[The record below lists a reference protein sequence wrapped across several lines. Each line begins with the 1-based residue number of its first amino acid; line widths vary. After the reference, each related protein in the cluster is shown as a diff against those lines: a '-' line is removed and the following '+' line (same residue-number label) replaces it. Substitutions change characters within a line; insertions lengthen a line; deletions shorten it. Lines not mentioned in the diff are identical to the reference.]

1 MFNRIATA
9 ALAAG
14 LSLLAATAT
23 ATAAESTP
31 IFKAPIGSHEASKSK
46 RFAINPELGRAWVEI
61 NVWHDPAELNEFH
74 RVLVPGLSYD
84 KQASRVVFDADG
96 QSVVCATVRDEG
108 FWIFKHQRVVPTGDC
123 ELTRKYVKVPVDYGF
138 GVEVVEHFE
147 VHFKP
152 VSRVGIVESATD
164 KQG

>member
-9 ALAAG
+9 ALAVG
-14 LSLLAATAT
+14 LSLSAVTAAAT
-23 ATAAESTP
+23 ESAP

-46 RFAINPELGRAWVEI
+46 RFVINPELGRAWVEI
-61 NVWHDPAELNEFH
+61 NVWHDPSELNEFH
-74 RVLVPGLSYD
+74 RVQVPGLSYD
-84 KQASRVVFDADG
+84 REAAQVVFDAEG

-108 FWIFKHQRVVPTGDC
+108 FWIFKHQRIVPTGDC
-123 ELTRKYVKVPVDYGF
+123 ELTRKYVKVPVDNGF
-138 GVEVVEHFE
+138 GIEVVEHFE

-152 VSRVGIVESATD
+152 VSRVGIVEPATD